1 MDFKNKSKYLNNKNR
16 ELRCKNIEGN
26 QSIEFIKSKSITAS
40 AHNSPINSKLQS
52 ILLRKDL
59 NNFDF
64 NFKKKPRKSKSLE
77 NKASEKIG
85 IFYDLPGNDFD
96 LENLKPFNQDNNVNK
111 LAGRSLTKLR
121 SVFTKEIEEA
131 HNKYS
136 SDYLVESNQKHESKF
151 YNLEREL
158 KEVIKK
164 NAHIKLK
171 NYQIDLYVQNLE
183 KIVKQY
189 FIKNIKEIEA
199 EEGSIIKIDN
209 REDEECEGPI
219 EDLTNQ
225 INKIIQLSLKISH
238 RNFKNRLRPI
248 SESILSD
255 RPIGFEF
262 DKIVEE
268 EVLIN
273 LGRYVWNS

>member
-136 SDYLVESNQKHESKF
+136 SDYLVESN
-151 YNLEREL
+151 
-158 KEVIKK
+158 
-164 NAHIKLK
+164 
-171 NYQIDLYVQNLE
+171 
-183 KIVKQY
+183 
-189 FIKNIKEIEA
+189 
-199 EEGSIIKIDN
+199 
-209 REDEECEGPI
+209 
-219 EDLTNQ
+219 
-225 INKIIQLSLKISH
+225 
-238 RNFKNRLRPI
+238 
-248 SESILSD
+248 
-255 RPIGFEF
+255 
-262 DKIVEE
+262 
-268 EVLIN
+268 
-273 LGRYVWNS
+273 